1 MSEYPK
7 VIGVVT
13 VQANGGGVYELSSSG
28 LVTPIKVR
36 GEEKALQQAEIL
48 SGQIQS
54 GLPPQ
59 VIDEQD
65 ENELETPEPSP
76 EEELEALM
84 ARVSELQAAGVTVA
98 VPNPHTAVDEHH
110 RRTAAVP
117 GRLVR
122 KLDDEQRALLS
133 SAGVKTTRIIVDQT
147 EAIPPSGLFVAHNGR
162 TFMIQAGV
170 EVDVPNFIIQ
180 LLNDAVM
187 TQAVTDPETHRV
199 IGHRNR
205 LRFPYRVVP
214 VLD

>member
-7 VIGVVT
+7 VVGVVT

-36 GEEKALQQAEIL
+36 GEEKALAQAEIL

-59 VIDEQD
+59 LIDDDQGGEQEFELAPED
-65 ENELETPEPSP
+65 ELA
-76 EEELEALM
+76 ALM
-84 ARVSELQAAGVTVA
+84 ARVAELQAAGITVA
-98 VPNPHTAVDEHH
+98 VPNKHAAVDQHH
-110 RRTAAVP
+110 KRTATVP
-117 GRLVR
+117 DRLVK
-122 KLDDEQRALLS
+122 KLTDEEKAAL
-133 SAGVKTTRIIVDQT
+133 AGAGIKTTRVIIDQT
-147 EAIPPSGLFVAHNGR
+147 DAIPPSGLFVAHNGR

-180 LLNDAVM
+180 VLNDAIM
-187 TQAVTDPETHRV
+187 TQAVTDPETSRV